1 MKFSPSPNPLKGGEI
16 FLQSQFALVSVH
28 VLQQHHRHSPKII
41 VVLSMSSNAPHKVKP
56 KGKATKT
63 ANTNTVLLDIAS
75 TTVPSK
81 ACPRPRA
88 TTANTTAMNAQTV
101 VKVPPEENLPLEH
114 SEGSAELALSE
125 LPLPRRGLRIRK
137 ATVLRDA
144 SEPLQE
150 KKPKKVLAAETK
162 LEKVV
167 KDERMRRN
175 IKSLALY
182 ERRVQDMGFEST
194 PLPPPPGATSAAKK
208 IPGIRRPEVLEVA
221 GDAMDV
227 DDEYGVEDFVAE
239 IEKVDDDP
247 NTDEDDECEFP
258 GFHRTARTT
267 GMSGEERSGEEDG
280 PLYKMD
286 ALTSEADALT
296 SSPFKPSGNS
306 TSSEED
312 VDETPIVRKIAERK
326 GKAKEVARVVGK
338 GEQGARG
345 KIADQKVKQSK
356 KTRGILLRETITASR
371 DHVDSG
377 SAVSDGRGKFTV
389 NSDATSE

>member
-1 MKFSPSPNPLKGGEI
+1 
-16 FLQSQFALVSVH
+16 
-28 VLQQHHRHSPKII
+28 
-41 VVLSMSSNAPHKVKP
+41 MSSNAPRKVKP

-81 ACPRPRA
+81 AHPRPRA
-88 TTANTTAMNAQTV
+88 TTVNTTAMNAQTV

-267 GMSGEERSGEEDG
+267 GVSGEERSGEEDG

-306 TSSEED
+306 ASSEED
-312 VDETPIVRKIAERK
+312 VNETPIARKIAERK
-326 GKAKEVARVVGK
+326 GKAKEVVRVVGK

-345 KIADQKVKQSK
+345 KIANQKVKQSK
-356 KTRGILLRETITASR
+356 KTRGILLPETITASR

-377 SAVSDGRGKFTV
+377 SAVSDGCGKFTV